1 MKEFIIAAI
10 MILAAA
16 GCGRGTSDAD
26 AFGTFEA
33 DEVIISAETSGRI
46 ISMDVT
52 EGTMVSGGA
61 VIAVTDT
68 TMLVLQRAELD
79 AVTAQAQARL
89 AGIAAQ
95 DAVIRQQIE
104 NLTVNIERTRR
115 MLADGA
121 ATQKQLD
128 DLTGQMEVLL
138 RQAEANGTQRRSVAA
153 EQQGIAAR
161 RDILDEQIARSTIH
175 APFEATV
182 IEKYASAHELTAA
195 GKPLV
200 KLANMK
206 TMKLKVW
213 ISGAQLASV
222 KTGSECTVRIDR
234 GEKDFQ
240 NYTGSI
246 THIAEKAEFTPK
258 IIQTK
263 EERVTLVYA
272 VTIEVPN
279 DGSIKSGMPG
289 EVIFNPNSLP
299 ENNL

>member
-1 MKEFIIAAI
+1 MKKLVIPVI
-10 MILAAA
+10 MLLAAA
-16 GCGRGTSDAD
+16 GCGRGESDAD
-26 AFGTFEA
+26 AWGTFEA
-33 DEVIISAETSGRI
+33 EEIIISAESSGRI

-52 EGTMVSGGA
+52 EGMMVAGGA

-68 TMLVLQRAELD
+68 TMLVLQREELD

-95 DAVIRQQIE
+95 DAVIRQQMD
-104 NLTVNIERTRR
+104 NLAVNIERTRR

-153 EQQGIAAR
+153 EQQGINAKRA
-161 RDILDEQIARSTIH
+161 LLNEQIARSTIR
-175 APFEATV
+175 APYDATV
-182 IEKYASAHELTAA
+182 TEKYALAHELTAA

-200 KLANMK
+200 KLADMK

-213 ISGAQLASV
+213 VSGAQLAEV
-222 KTGSECTVRIDR
+222 KTGASCTVRIDQ
-234 GEKDFQ
+234 GEKDFK
-240 NYTGSI
+240 NYTGTL
-246 THIAEKAEFTPK
+246 THISEKAEFTPK

-272 VTIEVPN
+272 VTIDVPN
-279 DGSIKSGMPG
+279 DGSIKAGMPG
-289 EVIFNPNSLP
+289 EAIFN
-299 ENNL
+299 

>member
-1 MKEFIIAAI
+1 MNDMKKLVIPVI
-10 MILAAA
+10 MLLAAA
-16 GCGRGTSDAD
+16 GCGRGESDAD
-26 AFGTFEA
+26 AWGTFEA
-33 DEVIISAETSGRI
+33 EEIIISAESSGRI

-52 EGTMVSGGA
+52 EGMMVAGGA

-68 TMLVLQRAELD
+68 TMLVLQREELD

-95 DAVIRQQIE
+95 DAVIRQQMD
-104 NLTVNIERTRR
+104 NLAVNIERTRR

-153 EQQGIAAR
+153 EQQGINAKRA
-161 RDILDEQIARSTIH
+161 LLNEQIARSTIR
-175 APFEATV
+175 APYDATV
-182 IEKYASAHELTAA
+182 TEKYASAHELTAA

-200 KLANMK
+200 KLADMK

-213 ISGAQLASV
+213 VSGAQLAEV
-222 KTGSECTVRIDR
+222 KTGASCTVRIDQ
-234 GEKDFQ
+234 GEKDFK
-240 NYTGSI
+240 NYTGTL
-246 THIAEKAEFTPK
+246 THISEKAEFTPK

-272 VTIEVPN
+272 VTIDVPN
-279 DGSIKSGMPG
+279 DGSIKAGMPG
-289 EVIFNPNSLP
+289 EAIFN
-299 ENNL
+299 

>member
-1 MKEFIIAAI
+1 MKRVVIPIVLL
-10 MILAAA
+10 LAAA
-16 GCGRGTSDAD
+16 GCNRGESDAD
-26 AFGTFEA
+26 AWGTFEA
-33 DEVIISAETSGRI
+33 DEVIISAETPGRI
-46 ISMDVT
+46 IRMDVT
-52 EGTMVSGGA
+52 EGMLVAGGA

-68 TMLVLQRAELD
+68 TMPVLQRGELD

-95 DAVIRQQIE
+95 DAVIRQQMD
-104 NLTVNIERTRR
+104 NLAVNIERTRR

-128 DLTGQMEVLL
+128 DLTGQMEVLR
-138 RQAEANGTQRRSVAA
+138 RQGEANGTQRRSVAA
-153 EQQGIAAR
+153 EQQGIAAKR
-161 RDILDEQIARSTIH
+161 AVLDEQIARSTVR
-175 APFEATV
+175 APYDATV

-200 KLANMK
+200 KLADMK

-213 ISGAQLASV
+213 VSGAQLAEV
-222 KTGSECTVRIDR
+222 KTGTTCTVRIDQ
-234 GEKDFQ
+234 GKKEFK
-240 NYTGSI
+240 NCTGTV
-246 THIAEKAEFTPK
+246 THISEKAEYTPK

-289 EVIFNPNSLP
+289 EAIFN
-299 ENNL
+299 

>member
-1 MKEFIIAAI
+1 MKDLVLPII
-10 MILAAA
+10 MLLAVA
-16 GCGRGTSDAD
+16 GCGRGESDAD
-26 AFGTFEA
+26 AWGTFEA
-33 DEVIISAETSGRI
+33 EEVIISAEVSGRI

-52 EGTMVSGGA
+52 EGMLVSGGA

-79 AVTAQAQARL
+79 AVTAQALARL

-95 DAVIRQQIE
+95 DAVIRQQMD
-104 NLTVNIERTRR
+104 NLSVNIERTRR

-128 DLTGQMEVLL
+128 DLEGQMEVLR
-138 RQAEANGTQRRSVAA
+138 RQAGANNTQRRSVAA
-153 EQQGIAAR
+153 EQQGIAAKKAL
-161 RDILDEQIARSTIH
+161 LDEQIARSIVR
-175 APFEATV
+175 APVEATV
-182 IEKYASAHELTAA
+182 IEKYAGIHELAMA

-200 KLANMK
+200 KLADMK

-213 ISGAQLASV
+213 VSGAQLPDV
-222 KTGSECTVRIDR
+222 KIGATCTVRTDL
-234 GEKDFQ
+234 GEKD
-240 NYTGSI
+240 YRDHPGTI

-272 VTIEVPN
+272 VTIDVQS
-279 DGSIKSGMPG
+279 DGTIKAGMPG
-289 EVIFNPNSLP
+289 EAIFN
-299 ENNL
+299 

>member
-1 MKEFIIAAI
+1 MAAI

-16 GCGRGTSDAD
+16 GCGRGGSDAD
-26 AFGTFEA
+26 AFGTFET

-52 EGTMVSGGA
+52 EGMMVAGGA

-68 TMLVLQRAELD
+68 TMQVLQRGELD

-104 NLTVNIERTRR
+104 NLSVNIERTRR

-121 ATQKQLD
+121 ATRKQLD

-138 RQAEANGTQRRSVAA
+138 RQAEANNTQRRTVAA

-161 RDILDEQIARSTIH
+161 RAILNEQIARSTVR
-175 APFEATV
+175 APFDATV
-182 IEKYASAHELTAA
+182 IEKYASAHELTSA

-200 KLANMK
+200 KLADMK
-206 TMKLKVW
+206 RMKLKVW
-213 ISGAQLASV
+213 VSGAQLASV
-222 KTGSECTVRIDR
+222 KVGAECTIRIDS
-234 GEKDFQ
+234 GEKGYQD
-240 NYTGSI
+240 YKGT
-246 THIAEKAEFTPK
+246 IAHVSEKAEFTPK

-289 EVIFNPNSLP
+289 EAIFN
-299 ENNL
+299 

>member
-1 MKEFIIAAI
+1 MKKLTIPLLLL
-10 MILAAA
+10 LAVA
-16 GCGRGTSDAD
+16 GCGRGESDAD
-26 AFGTFEA
+26 AWGTFEA
-33 DEVIISAETSGRI
+33 EEVIISAETSGRI
-46 ISMDVT
+46 VSMDVA
-52 EGTMVSGGA
+52 EGMLVAGGA

-68 TMLVLQRAELD
+68 TMQVLQRAELD

-95 DAVIRQQIE
+95 DAVIRQQME
-104 NLTVNIERTRR
+104 NLSVNIERTRR

-138 RQAEANGTQRRSVAA
+138 RQSEANNTQRRSVAA
-153 EQQGIAAR
+153 EQQGVAAKR
-161 RDILDEQIARSTIH
+161 AVLNEQIARSTVR
-175 APFEATV
+175 APFDATV
-182 IEKYASAHELTAA
+182 IEKYTSAYELTSA

-200 KLANMK
+200 KLADMK

-213 ISGAQLASV
+213 VSGAQLPTV
-222 KTGSECTVRIDR
+222 KTGSTCTVRIDR
-234 GEKDFQ
+234 GEKE
-240 NYTGSI
+240 YTNFTGTI
-246 THIAEKAEFTPK
+246 TNVAEKAEFTPK

-289 EVIFNPNSLP
+289 EAIF
-299 ENNL
+299 

>member
-1 MKEFIIAAI
+1 MKKLIIPLS
-10 MILAAA
+10 ILMAAA
-16 GCGRGTSDAD
+16 GCGRGGSEAD
-26 AFGTFEA
+26 AWGTFEA
-33 DEVIISAETSGRI
+33 EEVIISAETSGRI

-52 EGTMVSGGA
+52 EGMMVSGGA

-68 TMLVLQRAELD
+68 TMQVLQRAELD
-79 AVTAQAQARL
+79 AVTAQAHARL

-95 DAVIRQQIE
+95 DAVIRQQMD
-104 NLTVNIERTRR
+104 NLSVNIERTRR

-138 RQAEANGTQRRSVAA
+138 RQAEANNTQRRSVAA

-161 RDILDEQIARSTIH
+161 RAVLNEQIVRSIVRV
-175 APFEATV
+175 PYDATV
-182 IEKYASAHELTAA
+182 IGKYASVYELTAA

-200 KLANMK
+200 KLADMK
-206 TMKLKVW
+206 TMRLKVW

-222 KTGSECTVRIDR
+222 KVGSECTVRIDR
-234 GEKDFQ
+234 GEKEFQ
-240 NYTGSI
+240 NYTGII

-289 EVIFNPNSLP
+289 EAIFD
-299 ENNL
+299 

>member
-1 MKEFIIAAI
+1 MKKLVIPVI
-10 MILAAA
+10 MLLAAA
-16 GCGRGTSDAD
+16 GCGRGESDAD
-26 AFGTFEA
+26 AWGTFEA
-33 DEVIISAETSGRI
+33 EEIIISAESSGRI

-52 EGTMVSGGA
+52 EGMMVAGGA

-68 TMLVLQRAELD
+68 TMLVLQREELD

-95 DAVIRQQIE
+95 DAVIRQQMD
-104 NLTVNIERTRR
+104 NLAVNIERTRR

-153 EQQGIAAR
+153 EQQGIDAKRA
-161 RDILDEQIARSTIH
+161 LLNEQIARSTIR
-175 APFEATV
+175 APFDATV
-182 IEKYASAHELTAA
+182 TEKYALAHELTAA

-200 KLANMK
+200 KLADMK

-213 ISGAQLASV
+213 VSGAQLAEV
-222 KTGSECTVRIDR
+222 KTGASCTVRIDQ
-234 GEKDFQ
+234 GEKDFK
-240 NYTGSI
+240 NYTGTL
-246 THIAEKAEFTPK
+246 THISEKAEFTPK

-272 VTIEVPN
+272 VTIDVPN
-279 DGSIKSGMPG
+279 DGSIKAGMPG
-289 EVIFNPNSLP
+289 EAIFN
-299 ENNL
+299 

>member
-1 MKEFIIAAI
+1 MKELIIAVV
-10 MILAAA
+10 MLLAAA
-16 GCGRGTSDAD
+16 GCGRGVSDAD

-46 ISMDVT
+46 ISMNVT
-52 EGTMVSGGA
+52 EGMMVAGGA

-68 TMLVLQRAELD
+68 TMQVLQRGELD

-95 DAVIRQQIE
+95 DAVIQQQIE
-104 NLTVNIERTRR
+104 NLSVNIERTRR

-138 RQAEANGTQRRSVAA
+138 RQAEANNTQRQMVAA
-153 EQQGIAAR
+153 EQQGIAAKR
-161 RDILDEQIARSTIH
+161 AILNEQIARSTVR
-175 APFEATV
+175 APFEAT
-182 IEKYASAHELTAA
+182 ITEKYASAHELTAA

-200 KLANMK
+200 KLADMK

-222 KTGSECTVRIDR
+222 KVGSECDVRIDHD
-234 GEKDFQ
+234 EKEFR
-240 NYTGSI
+240 NYSGTI
-246 THIAEKAEFTPK
+246 THVAEKAEFTPK

-289 EVIFNPNSLP
+289 EAIFK
-299 ENNL
+299 